1 MYKKI
6 ILLLCALMLS
16 SCAFMVVKETA
27 KVIDII
33 TEEEPNLTKA
43 QELRT
48 PKYRKRVVE
57 DKRRKEINMN
67 NDINNWE
74 DDGIDSID
82 NKIDEV
88 NIAELDGIESE
99 LDHIDMLDDKSFSEL
114 QDAIKEL
121 LDDCS
126 KSNIKKVGK
135 FLVKLTRK
143 EK

>member
-1 MYKKI
+1 M
-6 ILLLCALMLS
+6 
-16 SCAFMVVKETA
+16 
-27 KVIDII
+27 
-33 TEEEPNLTKA
+33 A

-57 DKRRKEINMN
+57 DKRRKEVNMN
-67 NDINNWE
+67 YNIDNWE
-74 DDGIDSID
+74 DNGIDSID
-82 NKIDEV
+82 NRIDEV
-88 NIAELDGIESE
+88 AIAELDGIESE

-143 EK
+143 ETE